1 MRNYWS
7 VDRVEGAFAVCED
20 DAGAIRE
27 FLLKN
32 IPFVVA
38 EGMVFYEENRLLVRD
53 ILEEKKRKYDAKRL
67 ADSLFDK
74 GE

>member
-7 VDRVEGAFAVCED
+7 VDRVEGVFAVCED
-20 DAGAIRE
+20 DAGAIRK

-32 IPFVVA
+32 IPFPIS
-38 EGMVFYEENRLLVRD
+38 EGSVFYEENRLLVRD
-53 ILEEKKRKYDAKRL
+53 IQEEKKRKYDAKGL